1 MKRKIFHKIQ
11 VLILLFLLQATA
23 SHGQLMA
30 LRNNLFYDATLTPNL
45 GMEMRLSP
53 LWSIGVNAGL
63 NAWDIDQTTN
73 KKWRHVLVAPNL
85 RYYVNDTIFHK
96 GYIEA
101 DFIYSHFNVGNT
113 RIPFNLYSAVKDRR
127 LQGDLIALGSK
138 YGYSWMLSH
147 IWRLEAEAGL
157 AVGYAWFDEYDC
169 PTCGNYLGKDNRFF
183 LLPLLGFNVVYIIR

>member
-1 MKRKIFHKIQ
+1 MKRKIFHRIQ

-23 SHGQLMA
+23 SRGQLMA

-53 LWSIGVNAGL
+53 LWSVGVNAGL
-63 NAWDIDQTTN
+63 NAWDIDQAKN

-113 RIPFNLYSAVKDRR
+113 RIPFNLYSAVNNRR

-138 YGYSWMLSH
+138 YGYSWMLSN
-147 IWRLEAEAGL
+147 IFRLEAEAGL

-183 LLPLLGFNVVYIIR
+183 LLPLLGLNVVYIIR